1 LTRSEV
7 KQSIEVISSDPV
19 VAYIENVLTREECQH
34 IIALTR
40 NSIQRALVAGESE
53 GFESPART
61 GSSAGLEHD
70 TDQIIQGIAERIS
83 ELVGIP
89 LAHAETFQVVHYN
102 KGQEYGA
109 HYDAHD
115 LGTVMG
121 QNFCRHGGQRA
132 VTALVYLNDVSEGG
146 ATYFPNIDISIPARE
161 GRMAIFHNTLP
172 GTADIHPK
180 SLHAGMPVVDGEKW
194 AFNIWFRARP
204 ISETQIFAD
213 YFSSAGADQFQKEK
227 YFVAKGFMNNALL
240 GVAYGYAVK
249 KSLTGEM
256 TLGDDQVP
264 MAPSSYGDTLMET
277 LLELFRPRVEM
288 LTGLKLYPSYS
299 YFRLYQHGDELKSHV
314 DRPSCEI
321 SLVITLGYEA
331 AKPWP
336 IFFELDGKSVP
347 LELLPGDAVVYRG
360 AEIRHWRESF
370 EGMRHAAV
378 FLHYV
383 DQNGTYAD
391 WKHDKRE
398 NFHSIVNDAG

>member
-1 LTRSEV
+1 MTRPAVE
-7 KQSIEVISSDPV
+7 QSIEVVSSDPV
-19 VAYIENVLTREECQH
+19 IAYIENVLTPEECKH
-34 IIALTR
+34 IIALAGK
-40 NSIQRALVAGESE
+40 SIQRALVAGESE
-53 GFESPART
+53 SVESPSRT
-61 GSSAGLEHD
+61 GGSTGLEHD
-70 TDQIIQGIAERIS
+70 TDQTIQSIAERIS

-89 LAHAETFQVVHYN
+89 LAHAEPFQVVHYD
-102 KGQEYGA
+102 KDQEYEA

-115 LGTVMG
+115 LATVMG
-121 QNFCRHGGQRA
+121 QNCCRNGGQRV

-146 ATYFPNIDISIPARE
+146 ATHFPNIDVSIQARE

-172 GTADIHPK
+172 GTADTHPK
-180 SLHAGMPVVDGEKW
+180 SLHAGLPVVDGEKW

-213 YFSSAGADQFQKEK
+213 YFNSTGADQFQKEK
-227 YFVAKGFMNNALL
+227 YFLAKGFMNNALL
-240 GVAYGYAVK
+240 GAAYGYAVK

-256 TLGDDQVP
+256 TFDDKQVP
-264 MAPSSYGDTLMET
+264 GAPSSYGDTLMET

-299 YFRLYQHGDELKSHV
+299 YFRVYHQGDELKSHM

-321 SLVITLGYEA
+321 SLIITLGYEA

-336 IFFELDGKSVP
+336 IFFELGDESVP
-347 LELLPGDAVVYRG
+347 LKLLPGDAVVYRG

-370 EGMRHAAV
+370 EGLRHAGV

-383 DQNGTYAD
+383 DQNGPYAD

-398 NFHSIVNDAG
+398 NFHSIINDAG